1 MRVSLKLISV
11 ALAAVALSGTGSVH
25 ASPPSQSPGE
35 RAKDHSAILSGR
47 ASILLAEI
55 QKETRELLA
64 EIGKETADLRPR
76 PYAPGPFAQNHQMSS
91 QTHVEFLFRAKGRI
105 NAVEGR
111 IAELQRMRRHLLS
124 WQQQAIIEV
133 TSHATQVAASIQA
146 VIVRLRENQNR
157 LFVSAYR
164 SHLMTIA
171 DHCEDLKQTVDN
183 FLDRDKSP
191 HEASTIATHVGAA
204 G

>member
-11 ALAAVALSGTGSVH
+11 ALAAGALCGTGSVH
-25 ASPPSQSPGE
+25 ASPPSQSPCE
-35 RAKDHSAILSGR
+35 RAKDHSAILSCR

-64 EIGKETADLRPR
+64 EIRKETADLRPR
-76 PYAPGPFAQNHQMSS
+76 PYARGFFAQNHQTSS

-105 NAVEGR
+105 SAVEGR
-111 IAELQRMRRHLLS
+111 IAELQHMRRYLLS

-146 VIVRLRENQNR
+146 VIVHLRENQNR

-171 DHCEDLKQTVDN
+171 DHSEDLKQTVDY

-191 HEASTIATHVGAA
+191 HDASTIATHVGVA